1 MEAFNFGKEAAGDWL
16 TCESLADGPV
26 KLKIVSMERID
37 GQFGKQIVLR
47 FANGKCLGLN
57 KTRLGDMA
65 KIFGLGEVRPENV
78 IDKEIEIYAGTT
90 SFKGN
95 ETPTPRLRA
104 EYNET
109 ERMLRR
115 EAEGAY

>member
-1 MEAFNFGKEAAGDWL
+1 MDSVNFREEAAGDWL
-16 TCESLADGPV
+16 TNEDLAGGPRKV
-26 KLKIVSMERID
+26 TIINMERVE

-47 FANGKCLGLN
+47 FKEGKCLGLN

-78 IDKEIEIYAGTT
+78 IGKEIEIYAGTT
-90 SFKGN
+90 SYKGK

-104 EYNET
+104 EDNEI
-109 ERMLRR
+109 EKQLRSGAA
-115 EAEGAY
+115 EAW